1 EGVRAE
7 EKETSEH
14 LHATPGRT
22 EPLADSLT
30 GEADAKAPSFVA
42 WEEIQI
48 WTAPDSE
55 ECPFTGH
62 PGCRLLTPRV
72 FSVRL
77 TRIPACYLDDAMQRA
92 RWWNEIE
99 NQLELLVDKG
109 FVPEQSVPWYPDGH
123 NQCCAALAQKV
134 PYPTPE
140 EEEEYN
146 AWTET
151 RLRRQKEERQ

>member
-1 EGVRAE
+1 
-7 EKETSEH
+7 EH
-14 LHATPGRT
+14 LHATPGRAET
-22 EPLADSLT
+22 LADSLA
-30 GEADAKAPSFVA
+30 GEADAKAPSCVT
-42 WEEIQI
+42 W
-48 WTAPDSE
+48 E
-55 ECPFTGH
+55 ECPHTGH

-77 TRIPACYLDDAMQRA
+77 TPIPACYLDDAVQRA

-123 NQCCAALAQKV
+123 NQCCATLAQKV

-151 RLRRQKEERQ
+151 RLRRQEEEHQREETERQRYQQEVESLRAEL